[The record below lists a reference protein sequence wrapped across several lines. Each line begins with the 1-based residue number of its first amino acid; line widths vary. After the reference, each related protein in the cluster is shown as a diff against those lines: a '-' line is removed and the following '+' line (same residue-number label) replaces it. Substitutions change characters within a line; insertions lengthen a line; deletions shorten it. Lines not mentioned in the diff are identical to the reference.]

1 MSKNA
6 CCPQKTI
13 DSSIESPFGASIMPG
28 TDLCVN
34 CTQIEEGA
42 SLLERDGTLARGY
55 TGQRVVPLE
64 IDAQIAIGWK
74 EASFHIV
81 Q

>member
-1 MSKNA
+1 MSEYA
-6 CCPQKTI
+6 RCPQETI
-13 DSSIESPFGASIMPG
+13 DSSIEPSFGASIVSC

-42 SLLERDGTLARGY
+42 RLLKGNGTLARGD

-74 EASFHIV
+74 EASFHII